1 MIDLSSVVSKLGE
14 TTITEIGE
22 PLGLS
27 KEQSMAAAKAL
38 AENFTG
44 NKDQAIAAA
53 AKETGLGKEVIEPH
67 LAVGDCRRRPLDSV
81 PSQRRELPV
90 EEDLDFA
97 VANRDDAVPSG
108 TGAEPGLQ
116 PGSAR

>member
-53 AKETGLGKEVIEPH
+53 AKETGLGKEVIEAM
-67 LAVGDCRRRPLDSV
+67 LVKLLD
-81 PSQRRELPV
+81 R
-90 EEDLDFA
+90 A
-97 VANRDDAVPSG
+97 KDAGVDYAKEQATQAAKG
-108 TGAEPGLQ
+108 MFNKFFG
-116 PGSAR
+116 R